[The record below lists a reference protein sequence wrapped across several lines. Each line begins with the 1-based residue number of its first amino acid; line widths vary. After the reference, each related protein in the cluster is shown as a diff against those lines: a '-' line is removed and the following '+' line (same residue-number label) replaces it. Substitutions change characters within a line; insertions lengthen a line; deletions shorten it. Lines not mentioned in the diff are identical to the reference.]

1 MPSRAARECDAHRVA
16 CHVERRKRHREVG
29 TRIEMEF
36 ALQGVTASEIG
47 HGRRTQSGHYL
58 DPPLAGRNRRIV
70 LQKRR
75 EPVQRRQ
82 GVVTP
87 RMGTHQ
93 VGKWAR
99 HVVKQT
105 AAVIFRHVP
114 FGSDADRV
122 AAQRGVGSQ
131 QGYRLGVGVERFVV
145 HLQGRFI
152 ADRQH
157 FHIEDALF
165 DCRAYRDVAAV
176 RSVTPAVDQVEFGRD
191 GSGKIEAAEKIRT
204 LGFGGEIPRRDD
216 VVVTRFVAF
225 EGDARR
231 AFVDIPVAFLA
242 VERAGVVERSAQR
255 VTVGRGAFP
264 AFLHAPR
271 SGRTLVVLA
280 RIARVVVGVEPCRAD
295 VHRQQVGRSA
305 PFESFADIE
314 QLAAQIRFEAGFEVA
329 ASLLALDLDQSAG
342 QIAVFDRRNALLN
355 LYRSYF
361 IGRHRAHVDASV
373 Q

>member
-1 MPSRAARECDAHRVA
+1 MPAGPSSISR
-16 CHVERRKRHREVG
+16 
-29 TRIEMEF
+29 
-36 ALQGVTASEIG
+36 S
-47 HGRRTQSGHYL
+47 
-58 DPPLAGRNRRIV
+58 
-70 LQKRR
+70 
-75 EPVQRRQ
+75 
-82 GVVTP
+82 
-87 RMGTHQ
+87 
-93 VGKWAR
+93 
-99 HVVKQT
+99 
-105 AAVIFRHVP
+105 
-114 FGSDADRV
+114 
-122 AAQRGVGSQ
+122 
-131 QGYRLGVGVERFVV
+131 
-145 HLQGRFI
+145 
-152 ADRQH
+152 
-157 FHIEDALF
+157 LF
-165 DCRAYRDVAAV
+165 W
-176 RSVTPAVDQVEFGRD
+176 RS
-191 GSGKIEAAEKIRT
+191 
-204 LGFGGEIPRRDD
+204 
-216 VVVTRFVAF
+216 
-225 EGDARR
+225 
-231 AFVDIPVAFLA
+231 
-242 VERAGVVERSAQR
+242 ERAGVVERSAQR